1 MLVALKNIIYS
12 LATMFAG
19 LWRRGERV
27 EVVEEHD
34 HEWYVNDWGLI
45 TREIDRIRSHRDEP
59 ERPWADPIYCAE
71 MLSKAFLYLPT
82 CEYFKSV
89 FLWRTE
95 QKLVNERIVQ
105 YKTAKR
111 IKPIYYVIDRDPKIY
126 TSTCGA
132 ELAWRRVGNQWGAIY
147 ATLSHADAVER
158 AEDI

>member
-12 LATMFAG
+12 LATTFAG
-19 LWRRGERV
+19 LWRRGERVGERV

-34 HEWYVNDWGLI
+34 HEC
-45 TREIDRIRSHRDEP
+45 EHIRSHRDKP

-71 MLSKAFLYLPT
+71 MLSEAFLYLPT

-89 FLWRTE
+89 FMWRTE

-105 YKTAKR
+105 YKTATH
-111 IKPIYYVIDRDPKIY
+111 IKPIYYVIDRDPEIY

-132 ELAWRRVGNQWGAIY
+132 ELAWHRVGNQWGAIY

-158 AEDI
+158 AEDV